1 MFTGWWEWFFHRS
14 KWVYAVYVLVHLFFY
29 ATFFVP
35 ELVSL
40 PDDRAMRLQFVQE
53 NPELADH
60 VGRRLFACFPST
72 KASHDFIFY
81 AICILVL
88 LFCAAVACD
97 LTFYCQIRQAEQKTV
112 ARSTYEMQRMLFVA
126 LNSQLLVACVFVALP
141 MLVALLQNG
150 SELTAIVLNI
160 LSWHGVVDYFLML
173 YFISPWRREIGGW
186 IRRATGKQTTTS
198 RVSDRQSN
206 SGHTR
211 EVRKVISLPAIR
223 S

>member
-14 KWVYAVYVLVHLFFY
+14 KWIYAVYLFVHLFFY

-40 PDDRAMRLQFVQE
+40 PDDRAMRLQFVRE

-60 VGRRLFACFPST
+60 VERGLFACFPST

-97 LTFYCQIRQAEQKTV
+97 LTFYWQIREAGRKN
-112 ARSTYEMQRMLFVA
+112 AGRRSYEMQRMLFVA
-126 LNSQLLVACVFVALP
+126 LNSQLFLE
-141 MLVALLQNG
+141 NG
-150 SELTAIVLNI
+150 SELAAIVLAI
-160 LSWHGVVDYFLML
+160 LSWHGVVDYFVML
-173 YFISPWRREIGGW
+173 YFIAPWRREIVGW
-186 IRRATGKQTTTS
+186 IWRATGMQTG
-198 RVSDRQSN
+198 RNDC
-206 SGHTR
+206 
-211 EVRKVISLPAIR
+211 IR
-223 S
+223 RGYD

>member
-1 MFTGWWEWFFHRS
+1 MFTGGWEWFFHRS
-14 KWVYAVYVLVHLFFY
+14 KWIYVVYWLVHLFLY
-29 ATFFVP
+29 ATSFVP
-35 ELVSL
+35 EIVFL

-53 NPELADH
+53 NPELAAQ
-60 VGRRLFACFPST
+60 VESRLFACFPST
-72 KASHDFIFY
+72 TASHNFILY
-81 AICILVL
+81 AICILVFL
-88 LFCAAVACD
+88 LCAAVACD
-97 LTFYCQIRQAEQKTV
+97 LTFYRQIRQAEQKTV
-112 ARSTYEMQRMLFVA
+112 ARSTYKMQRMLFVA
-126 LNSQLLVACVFVALP
+126 LNSQLLVACLFVAIPL
-141 MLVALLQNG
+141 LVALLQNG

-160 LSWHGVVDYFLML
+160 FSWHGVVDYFLML

-206 SGHTR
+206 SRHTR